1 MDCKSIKSIFFYYR
15 CHRSRNVTTR
25 FKYPLSFSDPFLKTC
40 WPIASTKKESV
51 IAPFQLPQPLCSIN
65 ESPLKSLPLRLNN
78 SNILF
83 SSMNR
88 VQINDKFQ
96 QISRF
101 SSIIH
106 VLSSSVKILS
116 FSLTLV
122 KKRNFNILVRF
133 EFLESVY
140 FLILSKS

>member
-1 MDCKSIKSIFFYYR
+1 MKFSLVWIV
-15 CHRSRNVTTR
+15 N
-25 FKYPLSFSDPFLKTC
+25 PLNRSFSITDVTDRRTWRRDSNIRSAFQILSWK
-40 WPIASTKKESV
+40 PIASTKKESV

-101 SSIIH
+101 SSTIH
-106 VLSSSVKILS
+106 VLSSSMKILS
-116 FSLTLV
+116 FSFWHILV

-133 EFLESVY
+133 EFLESV
-140 FLILSKS
+140 